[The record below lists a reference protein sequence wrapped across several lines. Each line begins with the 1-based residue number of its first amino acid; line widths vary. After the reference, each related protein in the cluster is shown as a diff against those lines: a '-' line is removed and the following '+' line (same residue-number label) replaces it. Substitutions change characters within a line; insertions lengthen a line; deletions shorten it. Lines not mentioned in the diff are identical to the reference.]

1 MSRHPQRATL
11 CGNRL
16 RDEVE
21 RAANWRVHGDFRIT
35 WRFER
40 RVHYEIAAEPHGER
54 SRATLRYV
62 RNVRGDAKALERGHL
77 VLKAAWQDA
86 LERGEVGRHV
96 QSESVRCHA
105 ARDSDAD

>member
-11 CGNRL
+11 CANRL

-40 RVHYEIAAEPHGER
+40 RVHDELAAELRGER
-54 SRATLRYV
+54 ACTALRYL
-62 RNVRGDAKALERGHL
+62 RNVRPDADTLERRHL
-77 VLKAAWQDA
+77 VQKAARQDA

-96 QSESVRCHA
+96 QSESVRCDS
-105 ARDSDAD
+105 ARY